1 MLILGIESSCDETA
15 VALLE
20 TPNKLLSNF
29 VASQNELHE
38 RFGGVVPELASRRHM
53 EMIVPLL
60 DSALNE
66 SGNKLKDL
74 DGIAVT
80 KAPGLIG
87 ALLVGLS
94 FAKALSF
101 VLKKPLVGVNHL
113 EGHLNAA
120 HLEHEDVPYPHI
132 GLVVSGGHTSLY
144 HVKDFGKYKLLGAT
158 RDDAA
163 GEAFDKVAK
172 LLGLGY
178 PGGPIIDRI
187 ARDGNPKAFRFTRP
201 KMNSGSSFEVGEFD
215 FSFSGI
221 KTAVMMECKKANAVI
236 VAQDFSPANIGRP
249 EGLRYTS
256 TFIPDMA
263 ASFQA
268 TVVDI
273 LCRQLIT
280 ACHAKKCATVV
291 VSGGVAAN
299 SFLRSQLKEV
309 GEERGIRMFV
319 PSLKFCTDNAAMI
332 AYVGGRYLEAGKCD
346 GMELAAVANEEIGI

>member
-1 MLILGIESSCDETA
+1 MVILGIESSCDETA

-221 KTAVMMECKKANAVI
+221 KTAVMMEVKSSGGAPSPPARGDGGF
-236 VAQDFSPANIGRP
+236 VA
-249 EGLRYTS
+249 
-256 TFIPDMA
+256 DMA

-273 LCRQLIT
+273 LCRQLIK

-299 SFLRSQLKEV
+299 SALRSRLHEV
-309 GEERGIRMFV
+309 GEENKIKMFI

-346 GMELAAVANEEIGI
+346 GMELAAVANQEIGI

>member
-1 MLILGIESSCDETA
+1 MALSMIILGIESSCDETA

-29 VASQNELHE
+29 VASQDEIHA

-60 DSALNE
+60 NSALE
-66 SGNKLKDL
+66 QGNIGLKDI

-80 KAPGLIG
+80 KSPGLIG

-94 FAKALSF
+94 FAKAMAF
-101 VLKKPLVGVNHL
+101 VLKKPLIGVNHL

-120 HLEHEDVPYPHI
+120 QLEHGDIPYPHI
-132 GLVVSGGHTSLY
+132 GLVVSGGHTSIY
-144 HVKDFGKYKLLGAT
+144 HVKDFGRYKLLGAT

-178 PGGPIIDRI
+178 PGGPVIDRV

-201 KMNSGSSFEVGEFD
+201 KMNPGSSFEVGEFD

-221 KTAVMMECKKANAVI
+221 KTAVMMEVKKISPLPSGERVR
-236 VAQDFSPANIGRP
+236 VRGDFV
-249 EGLRYTS
+249 T
-256 TFIPDMA
+256 DMA

-268 TVVDI
+268 AVVDV
-273 LCRQLIT
+273 LVEKTRLAT
-280 ACHAKKCATVV
+280 AQYEVKQVLLG
-291 VSGGVAAN
+291 GGVAAN
-299 SFLRSQLKEV
+299 ARLRQEMVQRLPLPV
-309 GEERGIRMFV
+309 FC
-319 PSLKFCTDNAAMI
+319 PPPALCTDNAVGTAI
-332 AYVGGRYLEAGKCD
+332 AGYYRLQRGLVSGLDLDVRPSLR
-346 GMELAAVANEEIGI
+346 LA

>member
-15 VALLE
+15 VALLKM
-20 TPNKLLSNF
+20 PNRLLSNF
-29 VASQNELHE
+29 VASQNEIHA

-60 DSALNE
+60 DSVLNE
-66 SGNKLKDL
+66 SGIKLKDI

-80 KAPGLIG
+80 RSPGLIG

-120 HLEHEDVPYPHI
+120 HLEHESIPYPHI

-178 PGGPIIDRI
+178 PGGPVIDRV

-201 KMNSGSSFEVGEFD
+201 KMNPGSSFEVGEFD

-221 KTAVMMECKKANAVI
+221 KTAVMMECKKNPPHAPLLQRGERGDF
-236 VAQDFSPANIGRP
+236 VA
-249 EGLRYTS
+249 
-256 TFIPDMA
+256 DMA

-273 LCRQLIT
+273 LCRQVMN
-280 ACHAKKCATVV
+280 ACHAKKCATIV

-299 SFLRSQLKEV
+299 SALRSRLKEV
-309 GEERGIRMFV
+309 GEENGLRIFV

-346 GMELAAVANEEIGI
+346 GMELAAVANEEIGV